1 MHAVRS
7 VRVCVMWEIHLVA
20 STNEN
25 LKRNDFYVALCT
37 HVKMMFVVLPES
49 ISTPGKLKNMPC
61 YVRNLTYDLR
71 NDNALPTDP
80 RGLLSIS
87 FFWVK
92 F

>member
-1 MHAVRS
+1 
-7 VRVCVMWEIHLVA
+7 MWEPHLVA

-61 YVRNLTYDLR
+61 YMS
-71 NDNALPTDP
+71 
-80 RGLLSIS
+80 GI
-87 FFWVK
+87 
-92 F
+92 